1 MSAETQPQPAPF
13 MVYTTQRFLGYPL
26 VVFEVRQVTDDIA
39 IGVAEA
45 QGMARESV
53 PMGELRVPVVELIRP
68 TPFPYAW
75 RLAPPDTFRT
85 GRR

>member
-1 MSAETQPQPAPF
+1 MSAQIDQPAPF
-13 MVYTTQRFLGYPL
+13 AVYTTQRALCYTL
-26 VVFEVRQVTDDIA
+26 VVFEVRQVLDDIA

-53 PMGELRVPVVELIRP
+53 ALGEMRIPVAELTRSA
-68 TPFPYAW
+68 PFPYAW